1 MGPSTEISSQLYGCF
16 LSRGRKTRNGRVRR
30 RRKVPAYF
38 ASYWRLPLP
47 CALQATVHC
56 AKSYDTTV
64 TNRNAGNCDFD
75 SLVTF
80 AGGEWQFVAHHRAAI
95 DRVTDLGIRR
105 RGSARK

>member
-1 MGPSTEISSQLYGCF
+1 M
-16 LSRGRKTRNGRVRR
+16 R
-30 RRKVPAYF
+30 PAG
-38 ASYWRLPLP
+38 L
-47 CALQATVHC
+47 TVHC

-80 AGGEWQFVAHHRAAI
+80 AGGEWQFVAHHRAEI